1 MIILLCHGQ
10 PWKMD
15 QFIHC
20 VMKPLLGF
28 HRLLEFQYKNLV
40 METLRGK
47 GKSGAHYFMTGR
59 EKNGNFQLATIQKK

>member
-1 MIILLCHGQ
+1 MN
-10 PWKMD
+10 
-15 QFIHC
+15 
-20 VMKPLLGF
+20 PLLGF

-59 EKNGNFQLATIQKK
+59 KKNGNFQLATIQKK